1 MRKHLRRTHICPWR
15 FYPAHLGYLIT
26 RCRTEGEALLRLAW
40 LSSVFFLPC
49 VDCADSECGRPREA
63 GAPHRSQI
71 SDPPS
76 PSNNTRR
83 REHHQLHQ
91 GYCYLPKCHLALFGC
106 FVIFFKKWQRK
117 GGESRPPVLVK
128 LLKAKLNWFKHRRQT
143 GLSIY
148 IKYVLQCLWSAI
160 EGCSSGHPSE
170 LLMQQAAVGFITTAQ
185 YIYINTK
192 ASTYVRVFYLIK
204 DDQQCN
210 SMSLIMKTDLHRSFI
225 VDIWPQGGIS
235 FQTNCSMIG

>member
-91 GYCYLPKCHLALFGC
+91 GYCYLPKCRLALFGC
-106 FVIFFKKWQRK
+106 FVIFLKKWQRK

-148 IKYVLQCLWSAI
+148 IKYVLQCL
-160 EGCSSGHPSE
+160 
-170 LLMQQAAVGFITTAQ
+170 
-185 YIYINTK
+185 
-192 ASTYVRVFYLIK
+192 
-204 DDQQCN
+204 
-210 SMSLIMKTDLHRSFI
+210 
-225 VDIWPQGGIS
+225 
-235 FQTNCSMIG
+235 

>member
-1 MRKHLRRTHICPWR
+1 MSSG
-15 FYPAHLGYLIT
+15 FV
-26 RCRTEGEALLRLAW
+26 W
-40 LSSVFFLPC
+40 LF
-49 VDCADSECGRPREA
+49 
-63 GAPHRSQI
+63 
-71 SDPPS
+71 
-76 PSNNTRR
+76 
-83 REHHQLHQ
+83 
-91 GYCYLPKCHLALFGC
+91 CHL
-106 FVIFFKKWQRK
+106 KKMTKK
-117 GGESRPPVLVK
+117 GGESGPPVLVK

-160 EGCSSGHPSE
+160 EGCSSGHPSG
-170 LLMQQAAVGFITTAQ
+170 LLMQHTAVGFNTSSLQ
-185 YIYINTK
+185 YIYINPK
-192 ASTYVRVFYLIK
+192 ASSYVRVFYLIK

>member
-1 MRKHLRRTHICPWR
+1 MQTLNVADPEKQVHLIEARFQTHRLLATTPEDESTTSS
-15 FYPAHLGYLIT
+15 T
-26 RCRTEGEALLRLAW
+26 RATAIYQNVVWLCLAV
-40 LSSVFFLPC
+40 LSF
-49 VDCADSECGRPREA
+49 
-63 GAPHRSQI
+63 
-71 SDPPS
+71 
-76 PSNNTRR
+76 
-83 REHHQLHQ
+83 
-91 GYCYLPKCHLALFGC
+91 
-106 FVIFFKKWQRK
+106 FFKKWQRK